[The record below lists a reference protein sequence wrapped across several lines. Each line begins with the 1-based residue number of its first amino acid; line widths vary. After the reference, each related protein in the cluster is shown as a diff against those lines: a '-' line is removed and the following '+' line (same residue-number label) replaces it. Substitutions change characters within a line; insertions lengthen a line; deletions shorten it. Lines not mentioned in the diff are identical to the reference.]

1 MKSIA
6 WLLAFLA
13 IGAAT
18 WSAQAADN
26 KELIVGKW
34 ALAGNA
40 DKMKL
45 DIVME
50 FSKDGD
56 LKTTVSS
63 GDKQLNLGG
72 KYKFLDDKT
81 VEVTIMAP
89 DKKTEP
95 TIEKMTIKSLS
106 SDALVIADSAGKEQT
121 FNRAK

>member
-6 WLLAFLA
+6 CLLATLAFALA
-13 IGAAT
+13 IPL
-18 WSAQAADN
+18 AQAADN

-34 ALAGNA
+34 RLDS

-45 DIVME
+45 EIVMD

-63 GDKQLNLGG
+63 GGKQLDLGG

-81 VEVTIMAP
+81 LEVTITAP

-106 SDALVIADSAGKEQT
+106 SDTMVIADSSGLEQT
-121 FNRAK
+121 FKRAK